1 MRGLMVAAI
10 MAAALVAQPG
20 FAMASHPTLA
30 LASATVRSGIEAWQI
45 GDYGKAVGI
54 WRALADKGDNDAAFN
69 LGQAYRLGRGY
80 PADSAQAKKWYEKAA
95 RAGHLDAQVSLG
107 LLLFDN
113 GNRAAALT
121 WLKRAAD
128 RGEARAMLITGTA
141 FFNGDGMARDQIRG
155 YAYVSRAAAQGLGAA
170 KATLGDMDKVMSL
183 ADRRKGV
190 ALALDAAIAR
200 PAPGKSPN
208 ALTAA
213 AKAPVIKRTAAA
225 RTEPATSLPLATKP
239 QLPIKPQLA
248 SKPQTA
254 AKPQPT
260 PQPQAASGA
269 WRIQLGAFGTRGAA
283 QGLFAKLGP
292 KLGGA
297 GAYYIPVGSVTR
309 LQAGPFASRAAASQA
324 CARLAPQPCFA
335 VAAR

>member
-1 MRGLMVAAI
+1 MRGLMVATI
-10 MAAALVAQPG
+10 MAAALVG
-20 FAMASHPTLA
+20 RPTA
-30 LASATVRSGIEAWQI
+30 ASAQALSTVRSGIEAWQV
-45 GDYGKAVGI
+45 GDYAKAVAV
-54 WRALADKGDNDAAFN
+54 WRSLANKGDNDAAFN
-69 LGQAYRLGRGY
+69 LGQAYRLGRGV
-80 PADSAQAKKWYEKAA
+80 PADSAQAKKYYEKAA

-113 GNRAAALT
+113 SNRAAALT

-128 RGEARAMLITGTA
+128 HGEPRAMLVTGTA
-141 FFNGDGMARDQIRG
+141 FFNGDGMPRDQVRG
-155 YAYVSRAAAQGLGAA
+155 YAYVSRAAAQGLAAA

-208 ALTAA
+208 ALTSP
-213 AKAPVIKRTAAA
+213 AKP
-225 RTEPATSLPLATKP
+225 PLAKQAGARPRPTP
-239 QLPIKPQLA
+239 NIQIP
-248 SKPQTA
+248 
-254 AKPQPT
+254 AKPQPAPILQPT
-260 PQPQAASGA
+260 TKPQPTIKPQMTSTPPASGGG

-292 KLGGA
+292 ALGGA
-297 GAYYIPVGSVTR
+297 GAYYIPVGTVTR
-309 LQAGPFASRAAASQA
+309 LQAGPYASRAAASQA
-324 CARLAPQPCFA
+324 CARLAPRPCFA